1 MEAIN
6 VGGNFRKAAKLPV
19 KLIIGAIV
27 LVIFAIL
34 FFNSFYTVTDQEQ
47 AVVLTF
53 GKVTSI
59 ESAGIHFKLP
69 YPIQSVIKV
78 PVQMTQK
85 LELGYRDQGDGRYVT
100 VDEESKN
107 DYGRF

>member
-1 MEAIN
+1 
-6 VGGNFRKAAKLPV
+6 
-19 KLIIGAIV
+19 
-27 LVIFAIL
+27 
-34 FFNSFYTVTDQEQ
+34 
-47 AVVLTF
+47 VVLTF

-100 VDEESKN
+100 VDEESKMITEILI
-107 DYGRF
+107 

>member
-34 FFNSFYTVTDQEQ
+34 F
-47 AVVLTF
+47 LT
-53 GKVTSI
+53 
-59 ESAGIHFKLP
+59 HFTP
-69 YPIQSVIKV
+69 
-78 PVQMTQK
+78 
-85 LELGYRDQGDGRYVT
+85 
-100 VDEESKN
+100 
-107 DYGRF
+107 

>member
-1 MEAIN
+1 

-34 FFNSFYTVTDQEQ
+34 FFQEQ

-100 VDEESKN
+100 VDEESGFRSEKVS
-107 DYGRF
+107 F